1 MAGRPKKF
9 NLEPMQDRLRELI
22 HDMNYSVTE
31 IRKIMAEEAG
41 VTIDDIPSTSTI
53 RRKLRDWNIRI
64 KDQPE
69 DVQESALRSRDQPQ
83 ASLYEDP
90 ALIDTILELRS
101 SGLRTKKMMEYLKE
115 YWPQMS
121 NKQLKLRHR
130 AEIYLRGQE
139 GKREEEYEQV
149 KAVVEKTLKSGET
162 GNFRSHTCNLIRKG
176 RRSKHLSHA
185 MTCQTSNRRARCTRS

>member
-41 VTIDDIPSTSTI
+41 VTIDDVPSTSTI

-101 SGLRTKKMMEYLKE
+101 SGLRTKKMMEHLKE
-115 YWPQMS
+115 RWPQML
-121 NKQLKLRHR
+121 NKQLKKLRHR

-139 GKREEEYEQV
+139 GKQEEEYQQV

-162 GNFRSHTCNLIRKG
+162 GSLGLT
-176 RRSKHLSHA
+176 LS
-185 MTCQTSNRRARCTRS
+185 TSYAKAEDPNILVTQRHVK